1 MWCWGWRWGIS
12 IKSEQNIL
20 IHRNFYIWGFANCM
34 IKRETFVC
42 FFALFLFC
50 SMLIH
55 LQEKIN
61 NLSQIDQVEREQF
74 CSPPYA
80 QDITVYPEKK
90 KKNHYFYLSLLYWQ
104 HLEVKRQ
111 MWADWIFKRYAWLKI
126 VKSHL
131 LWLISSFIAQNKRFL
146 FNDIFSPHGT

>member
-12 IKSEQNIL
+12 KKVNRMFIAIFIFGGLPTAWLRDKLSC
-20 IHRNFYIWGFANCM
+20 A
-34 IKRETFVC
+34 
-42 FFALFLFC
+42 FFLHYFC
-50 SMLIH
+50 SVPVLIH

-61 NLSQIDQVEREQF
+61 NLIQIDQLEREQC

-90 KKNHYFYLSLLYWQ
+90 KKKKFHYFYLSCQYWQ

-111 MWADWIFKRYAWLKI
+111 MWADWIFNLRGMLSSNFQEPPTFNHFFFPSAEQKI
-126 VKSHL
+126 
-131 LWLISSFIAQNKRFL
+131 FI
-146 FNDIFSPHGT
+146 

>member
-1 MWCWGWRWGIS
+1 
-12 IKSEQNIL
+12 
-20 IHRNFYIWGFANCM
+20 M

-90 KKNHYFYLSLLYWQ
+90 KK
-104 HLEVKRQ
+104 
-111 MWADWIFKRYAWLKI
+111 KI
-126 VKSHL
+126 I
-131 LWLISSFIAQNKRFL
+131 ISICPFCTDNI
-146 FNDIFSPHGT
+146 

>member
-1 MWCWGWRWGIS
+1 
-12 IKSEQNIL
+12 
-20 IHRNFYIWGFANCM
+20 
-34 IKRETFVC
+34 
-42 FFALFLFC
+42 
-50 SMLIH
+50 MLIH

-61 NLSQIDQVEREQF
+61 NLIQIYQVEREQF
-74 CSPPYA
+74 YSPPYA
-80 QDITVYPEKK
+80 QDITVYPEKKKK

-131 LWLISSFIAQNKRFL
+131 LLLISSFLEQNKRFL
-146 FNDIFSPHGT
+146 FNDIFSLHGT

>member
-1 MWCWGWRWGIS
+1 MNRIFIAIFIFG
-12 IKSEQNIL
+12 
-20 IHRNFYIWGFANCM
+20 GFPTAWLKEKLLC
-34 IKRETFVC
+34 V
-42 FFALFLFC
+42 FFLHYFC
-50 SMLIH
+50 SVPMLIH

-61 NLSQIDQVEREQF
+61 NLIQIDQVEREQF
-74 CSPPYA
+74 CSPPYV
-80 QDITVYPEKK
+80 QDITVYPEKKKK

-111 MWADWIFKRYAWLKI
+111 MWTDWIFKRYVWLKI

-131 LWLISSFIAQNKRFL
+131 LLLISSFLAQNKIFL